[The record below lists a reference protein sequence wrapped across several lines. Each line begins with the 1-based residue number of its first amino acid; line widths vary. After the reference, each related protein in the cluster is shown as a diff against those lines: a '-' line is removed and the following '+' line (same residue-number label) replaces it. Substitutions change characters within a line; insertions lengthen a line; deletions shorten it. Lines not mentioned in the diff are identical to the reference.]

1 MLHNLCSQNL
11 AKQLRESSSLPLWGA
26 DQLRRGHSHYPGH
39 PGRLHGHIT
48 GAHLRH
54 SQRRLGVGGLKDNW
68 VKGKQEAHL
77 VRPEPN
83 IPSYHFSSQIWP
95 ALPTSPPC
103 GPCSRFLPVPWHT
116 PAQCSGLRCSASTA
130 SSLAPCCKQSQREA
144 EWSITVLQPYPL
156 LAYPMQQT
164 HQLTSTAL
172 CGGKEDHGSGQL
184 LGKPNVFLA
193 DDKQP

>member
-95 ALPTSPPC
+95 ALPTKHYPVLAHPVAPAAVSYQSPGTHLPSAVDSDVPHPQHLHWRHAANSHKGKQNGALLSSSHIPC
-103 GPCSRFLPVPWHT
+103 WHT
-116 PAQCSGLRCSASTA
+116 PCNRHT
-130 SSLAPCCKQSQREA
+130 
-144 EWSITVLQPYPL
+144 
-156 LAYPMQQT
+156 
-164 HQLTSTAL
+164 
-172 CGGKEDHGSGQL
+172 
-184 LGKPNVFLA
+184 N
-193 DDKQP
+193 